1 MAFETSTGAGN
12 HADLASK
19 SFLHDCL
26 PDNYVQIATS
36 TASQTFDLRG
46 LVGVDRVGGTV
57 TKDLGGKRVWV
68 QMLTQSGSIMR
79 GSFTI
84 TAGVGLALL
93 TTDNPLRSFWVDPGV
108 SVENRVTFI
117 AAGVGTIRFYYCSD
131 L

>member
-1 MAFETSTGAGN
+1 MAGN
-12 HADLASK
+12 NTDLAGA
-19 SFLHDCL
+19 SFLNDCL
-26 PDNYVQIATS
+26 PDDYVQIATS
-36 TASQTFDLRG
+36 TASQTVNLRA
-46 LVGVDRVGGTV
+46 LAGVDRVGGAV
-57 TKDLGGKRVWV
+57 IKDLGGKRVWV

-84 TAGVGLALL
+84 VAGVGLALL
-93 TTDNPLRSFWVDPGV
+93 TTDNPLRSFWVDPGA